1 LNKLLI
7 GGGTRVRGRVR
18 VSGSKNATLPIMAA
32 CLLARKECILHQVPD
47 LDDVKVMEEVLVSLG
62 ARVKRENGTLVIN
75 PENIN
80 SYELPEYLSRRMRAS
95 NLVMGALLGR
105 FGKARVSY
113 PGGCAIGQRPMD
125 IHLKGFREM
134 GYKIEECYGYIE
146 GQAAQLSDCEIMLD
160 FPSVG
165 ATENLMMAAAVS
177 SGNTVIRNAA
187 REPEIV
193 DMQNFLNRMGAR
205 IRGAGLDVIRIEG
218 VGELNGVEHEVI
230 PDRIEAGT
238 FMVLAAV
245 SKGDVVIENV
255 VAEHLVPVTAKIR
268 ETGAEVIQ
276 HNGGTL
282 RVLGKR
288 KLGPVDIKTMP
299 YPGFPTDMQPQMMA
313 LLAGVEGTSVIVE
326 TIFENRFMHVNELRR
341 MGADIKVEGRV
352 AIIKG
357 KNRLRGAAVEATDLR
372 AGAALVIAAV
382 GCTEETIIDNAF
394 HIDRGYEKIEEKLGA
409 LGIKAVRIASDN

>member
-1 LNKLLI
+1 
-7 GGGTRVRGRVR
+7 
-18 VSGSKNATLPIMAA
+18 MAA
-32 CLLARKECILHQVPD
+32 CLLARKECVLHQVPD

-62 ARVKRENGTLVIN
+62 AKVKRENGTLVIN

-80 SYELPEYLSRRMRAS
+80 SCELPEYLSRRMRAS

-125 IHLKGFREM
+125 IHIKGFREM
-134 GYKIEECYGYIE
+134 GYRIEERYGYIE
-146 GQAAQLSDCEIMLD
+146 GQAEKLADCEIMLN

-177 SGNTVIRNAA
+177 RGNTVIRNAA

-218 VGELNGVEHEVI
+218 VSELNGVEHEVI

-238 FMVLAAV
+238 FMVLAAA

-255 VAEHLVPVTAKIR
+255 VAEHLLPVTAKIR

-357 KNRLRGAAVEATDLR
+357 KSRLRGAAVEATDLR
-372 AGAALVIAAV
+372 AGAALIIAAV
-382 GCTEETIIDNAF
+382 GCAEETIIDNAF

-409 LGIKAVRIASDN
+409 LGIKAVRIVSES

>member
-1 LNKLLI
+1 LNKLVI

-32 CLLARKECILHQVPD
+32 CLLTRKECVLHQVPD
-47 LDDVKVMEEVLVSLG
+47 LDDVKVMEDVLVSLG
-62 ARVKRENGTLVIN
+62 AKVKRENGTLIIN
-75 PENIN
+75 TENIT
-80 SYELPEYLSRRMRAS
+80 SYELPEHMSRKMRAS

-105 FGKARVSY
+105 FGKARVSF

-134 GYKIEECYGYIE
+134 GYTIGECYGYIE
-146 GQAAQLSDCEIMLD
+146 GYASSTSDCDIMLD

-165 ATENLMMAAAVS
+165 ATENLMMAAVVS
-177 SGNTVIRNAA
+177 KNNTIIRNAA

-193 DMQNFLNRMGAR
+193 DMQNFLNRMGAK

-218 VGELNGVEHEVI
+218 VSELGGVEHEVI

-238 FMVLAAV
+238 FMVMAAV
-245 SKGDVVIENV
+245 SGGDIVVENV

-268 ETGAEVIQ
+268 EAGAEVIQ
-276 HNGGTL
+276 YNGSAL
-282 RVLGKR
+282 RVLGNR

-313 LLAGVEGTSVIVE
+313 LLSGVEGTSVIVE

-341 MGADIKVEGRV
+341 MGADIKIEGRV

-357 KNRLRGAAVEATDLR
+357 KNRLRGATVEATDLR
-372 AGAALVIAAV
+372 AGAALIIAAI
-382 GCTEETIIDNAF
+382 GGTGETIISNAY
-394 HIDRGYEKIEEKLGA
+394 HIDRGYEKIEEKLKS
-409 LGIKAVRIASDN
+409 LGINAHRIVP

>member
-1 LNKLLI
+1 
-7 GGGTRVRGRVR
+7 
-18 VSGSKNATLPIMAA
+18 MAA
-32 CLLARKECILHQVPD
+32 CLLTRKECILHQVPD

-62 ARVKRENGTLVIN
+62 AKVKRENGTLIIN
-75 PENIN
+75 PENIT
-80 SYELPEYLSRRMRAS
+80 SYELPEHMSRKMRAS

-125 IHLKGFREM
+125 IHLKGFREL
-134 GYKIEECYGYIE
+134 GFKTEECYGYIE
-146 GQAAQLSDCEIMLD
+146 GYAVGSSDCEIMLD

-177 SGNTVIRNAA
+177 KNNTVIRNAA

-218 VGELNGVEHEVI
+218 VSELNGVEHEVI

-245 SKGDVVIENV
+245 SGGDIVVENV
-255 VAEHLVPVTAKIR
+255 VAEHLVPVAAKIR

-276 HNGGTL
+276 HNGSAI
-282 RVLGKR
+282 RVLGNR

-313 LLAGVEGTSVIVE
+313 LLSGIKGTSVIVE

-341 MGADIKVEGRV
+341 MGADIKIEGRV

-357 KNRLRGAAVEATDLR
+357 KSRLRGATVEATDLR
-372 AGAALVIAAV
+372 AGAALIIAAV
-382 GCTEETIIDNAF
+382 GSNGETMINNAF
-394 HIDRGYEKIEEKLGA
+394 HVDRGYEKIEEKLGA
-409 LGIKAVRIASDN
+409 LGINATRITS